1 MSLDVDIVEDPAGA
15 CAGLLI
21 EIAGRGGHI
30 VLAGGSTPR
39 QAYALAATL
48 PGAWRDCHL
57 WFGDERCVP
66 PDDERSNYRM
76 VKHELID
83 PLAARSEHPHVDRI
97 EGELGAE
104 QAADRYEAELRAA
117 GPPAFDLVLL
127 GVGPDGHTASLFP
140 GKPALAEQVRLAV
153 AVPEAGLEPFVPRVT
168 LSFTA
173 LASGKHIVFLIA
185 GAAKAEIVERV
196 FGKRDPG
203 QPELPAQTLIAI
215 SENVT
220 LLTDPAAAALL

>member
-1 MSLDVDIVEDPAGA
+1 MSLDVEIVEDPAAA
-15 CAGLLI
+15 CADMVTQ
-21 EIAGRGGHI
+21 IAGRGGHL
-30 VLAGGSTPR
+30 VLAGGSTPK
-39 QAYALAATL
+39 QAYSLATTL
-48 PGAWRDCHL
+48 PGTWGESHL

-76 VKHELID
+76 VKQELLD
-83 PLAARSEHPHVDRI
+83 PLAAHGHLPHVHRI
-97 EGELGAE
+97 EGERGAE

-117 GPPAFDLVLL
+117 GTPAFDLVLL

-140 GKPALAEQVRLAV
+140 GKPALAERFRLAV

-185 GAAKAEIVERV
+185 GAAKAEIVARV

-203 QPELPAQTLIAI
+203 APELPAQTLVAM
-215 SENVT
+215 SDNVT